1 MSSKPSK
8 SASSP
13 SSEAASDG
21 ASSPS
26 NVAPP
31 PLRSSSRV
39 AALSLRGRDL
49 RGGRVLRGDEFCFF
63 QRFRPPAKDDGTRL
77 RYVKQSCGGDPGI
90 WATGRF
96 AWGAARTL

>member
-8 SASSP
+8 RASSP

-21 ASSPS
+21 ASRPS
-26 NVAPP
+26 NVAAPP
-31 PLRSSSRV
+31 FRSSTSRV

-90 WATGRF
+90 WAGASF
-96 AWGAARTL
+96 AWGAART